1 LRKPFAPRALG
12 SHGLNNQDILIVG
25 GYGVVGRRIAA
36 ELGPDYPNRV
46 VVAGRSRARA
56 DEAATAIGH
65 GVRGRSI
72 DITVPSSVAAAL
84 DGVAVVISC
93 IDQPGR
99 TLLWAAVERGLRYTD
114 ITPHLTELGR
124 GAEYERID
132 TAARASGAR
141 LVLGTGIVPGISN
154 VIVRALA
161 DALGGADEIETALLL
176 NATDVSG
183 PASFDYFLRELAMS
197 FDIHLGGE
205 DRQVRAFSG
214 PLLVEYPPPVGVQL
228 AYLFPFSDQ
237 VLYPRTMGVTTA
249 VTRLAIEPAWLRRV
263 LSTVARSGASHLL
276 AIEGL
281 RHAIARRRQ
290 DRPSD
295 KGARFALRVDV
306 RRGQNSRY
314 ATLFG
319 QTQADAAAAGAAGV
333 ARTLIEGEV
342 RDAGAWMPE
351 QIVNPGRFFSRLAAR
366 GLKIEFPGDLP
377 QRDLIGGI
385 GKRGGQERRHASWPA
400 GCCSRTPISNGPT
413 SAPAGLVA
421 AGRPQ

>member
-1 LRKPFAPRALG
+1 MAPKFAISNGISSDDLRKPFAPRALG

-197 FDIHLGGE
+197 FDIHLGG
-205 DRQVRAFSG
+205 RTVRCALSVAHFLSNTRRRSG
-214 PLLVEYPPPVGVQL
+214 CNSHICFLFPIRCSTPARWASPPP
-228 AYLFPFSDQ
+228 
-237 VLYPRTMGVTTA
+237 
-249 VTRLAIEPAWLRRV
+249 LR
-263 LSTVARSGASHLL
+263 
-276 AIEGL
+276 
-281 RHAIARRRQ
+281 
-290 DRPSD
+290 D
-295 KGARFALRVDV
+295 
-306 RRGQNSRY
+306 
-314 ATLFG
+314 
-319 QTQADAAAAGAAGV
+319 
-333 ARTLIEGEV
+333 
-342 RDAGAWMPE
+342 
-351 QIVNPGRFFSRLAAR
+351 
-366 GLKIEFPGDLP
+366 
-377 QRDLIGGI
+377 
-385 GKRGGQERRHASWPA
+385 
-400 GCCSRTPISNGPT
+400 
-413 SAPAGLVA
+413 
-421 AGRPQ
+421 